1 MFPLKEF
8 KFWQGRARTAES
20 YLHLSTGGYVCSVV
34 LVMTEGNGN
43 QLAKNGYLLA
53 EAANSATGL
62 GRCFT
67 KYCFVVAQEMADIGA
82 PQNRRDLLHAKERA
96 LHQFPCPTKSH
107 LFDIMANRNSNF
119 FS

>member
-43 QLAKNGYLLA
+43 QLAKTAIYW
-53 EAANSATGL
+53 
-62 GRCFT
+62 
-67 KYCFVVAQEMADIGA
+67 
-82 PQNRRDLLHAKERA
+82 PRRLILRRVWEGVSPNTV
-96 LHQFPCPTKSH
+96 L
-107 LFDIMANRNSNF
+107 
-119 FS
+119 